1 MKNKNI
7 IILIIVAMV
16 VIFLVVGIGY
26 FGSSERRATIV
37 HDNHDHEA
45 VNHDEPD
52 HSEHDHD
59 DHDHEAVNHDEPD
72 HSEHDHDDHD
82 RQKSSKVTVWGDRF
96 EIFMEHP
103 FVLANTLT
111 EFVTHITDRAML
123 QPRQKGSVTFVL
135 MDESNISTRH
145 VERSPARD
153 GIYIPKLTFPQSG
166 RWSVSLVIPVEE
178 NEHVVELPALKV
190 YNSQEEDDRA
200 PTPEEVAGISFLKE
214 QQWKIPFE
222 TKGVHRRNIRSQ
234 AVLAVPAS
242 AIVDED
248 GNPVV
253 FVQLAGE
260 TFKKRYLKLGQKENG
275 FIQILSGLSEG
286 EYVVTQG
293 AYAVAEAEHHK
304 DHDDHEAVNHDEPGH
319 SEHDHD
325 EHDHEA
331 VNHDEPGHSEH
342 DHEAVKHDEPDHSEH
357 DHDDHDHE
365 GHGDD
370 SIVRISEEDMKRFGI
385 EVDKAGAGAFDQ
397 HIRVPGEIVINSDRL
412 AHIVPCVSGVVQQVK
427 KNLGDFVKKGEV
439 MAVIGSRELA
449 DAKAAYLTSIERFHL
464 AEPLFEREEKLWK
477 KKISPEQDFL
487 DAKKNLTEAKIEMQ
501 SAKHKLH
508 ALGLTMKDIKEI
520 PSEPAELLTAFDIT
534 VPFNGTI
541 IEKHITHGE
550 VVREDDDI
558 FVIANLDTVWVDLR
572 VPQKDVCSIKKGQ
585 EVNISGNANAT
596 EAEGI
601 IDYVHPLI
609 DEKTRTK
616 LVRVVLDN
624 TSGLFQ
630 PGTFVTADVLV
641 EKCNAKVVVANSV
654 LQDVDG
660 KSCVF
665 VYSGQGFQPRPVTIG
680 RSNNG
685 YVEIT
690 AGLETGETIVTQN
703 SFRIKAQL
711 EKAAGGEHAGHG
723 HSH

>member
-37 HDNHDHEA
+37 HDEHDHEA
-45 VNHDEPD
+45 VDHDE
-52 HSEHDHD
+52 
-59 DHDHEAVNHDEPD
+59 HDHEAV
-72 HSEHDHDDHD
+72 
-82 RQKSSKVTVWGDRF
+82 
-96 EIFMEHP
+96 
-103 FVLANTLT
+103 
-111 EFVTHITDRAML
+111 
-123 QPRQKGSVTFVL
+123 
-135 MDESNISTRH
+135 
-145 VERSPARD
+145 
-153 GIYIPKLTFPQSG
+153 
-166 RWSVSLVIPVEE
+166 
-178 NEHVVELPALKV
+178 
-190 YNSQEEDDRA
+190 
-200 PTPEEVAGISFLKE
+200 
-214 QQWKIPFE
+214 
-222 TKGVHRRNIRSQ
+222 
-234 AVLAVPAS
+234 
-242 AIVDED
+242 
-248 GNPVV
+248 
-253 FVQLAGE
+253 
-260 TFKKRYLKLGQKENG
+260 
-275 FIQILSGLSEG
+275 
-286 EYVVTQG
+286 
-293 AYAVAEAEHHK
+293 
-304 DHDDHEAVNHDEPGH
+304 
-319 SEHDHD
+319 DHD

-331 VNHDEPGHSEH
+331 VNHDE
-342 DHEAVKHDEPDHSEH
+342 H
-357 DHDDHDHE
+357 DHDDHE

-370 SIVRISEEDMKRFGI
+370 SIVRMSEDEMKRFGI
-385 EVDKAGAGAFDQ
+385 EVDKAGVGAFDQ
-397 HIRVPGEIVINSDRL
+397 YIRVPGEIVINSDLL
-412 AHIVPCVSGVVQQVK
+412 AHIVPRVSGVVQQVR

-464 AEPLFEREEKLWK
+464 AKPFFEREEKLWK
-477 KKISPEQDFL
+477 KKISSEQDFL

-501 SAKHKLH
+501 SSKHKLH

-534 VPFNGTI
+534 APFNGTI

-585 EVNISGNANAT
+585 EVKISDNANAT
-596 EAEGI
+596 EVEGI

-609 DEKTRTK
+609 DDKTRTK
-616 LVRVVLDN
+616 HVRVVLDN

-641 EKCNAKVVVANSV
+641 EKCSAEVVVAKSV
-654 LQDVDG
+654 IQNVGG
-660 KSCVF
+660 KACVF
-665 VYSGQGFQPRPVTIG
+665 VHNGQGFQPRPVTIG
-680 RSNNG
+680 QSNTG

-690 AGLETGETIVTQN
+690 AGLEPGEIIVTQN

-711 EKAAGGEHAGHG
+711 EKAAGGEQAGHKG

>member
-1 MKNKNI
+1 
-7 IILIIVAMV
+7 MV

-26 FGSSERRATIV
+26 FGSPEHRMTIV
-37 HDNHDHEA
+37 HDEHDHEA

-59 DHDHEAVNHDEPD
+59 DHA
-72 HSEHDHDDHD
+72 HDDHD
-82 RQKSSKVTVWGDRF
+82 QQKSSKVTVWGDRF
-96 EIFMEHP
+96 EIFIEHP
-103 FVLANTLT
+103 FVLANTQT
-111 EFVTHITDRAML
+111 EFVTHITDRATL
-123 QPRQKGSVTFVL
+123 QPRRNGAVTFVL

-178 NEHVVELPALKV
+178 NEHVVELPTLKV
-190 YNSQEEDDRA
+190 YNSQDEIDRA
-200 PTPEEVAGISFLKE
+200 PTPKEVAGISFLKE

-222 TKGVHRRNIRSQ
+222 TKGVHQRNIRSQ

-242 AIVDED
+242 AIIDED
-248 GNPVV
+248 GNPVA

-260 TFKKRYLKLGQKENG
+260 TFKKRYLKLGQKEHG
-275 FIQILSGLSEG
+275 FIQVLSGLSEG

-304 DHDDHEAVNHDEPGH
+304 DHDDH
-319 SEHDHD
+319 
-325 EHDHEA
+325 
-331 VNHDEPGHSEH
+331 
-342 DHEAVKHDEPDHSEH
+342 
-357 DHDDHDHE
+357 DHE
-365 GHGDD
+365 GQGDD

-385 EVDKAGAGAFDQ
+385 EVDKAGGGAFDQ
-397 HIRVPGEIVINSDRL
+397 HIRVPGEIVINSDLL
-412 AHIVPCVSGVVQQVK
+412 AHIVPRVSGVVRQVRK
-427 KNLGDFVKKGEV
+427 HLGDFVKKGEI

-449 DAKAAYLTSIERFHL
+449 DAKSAYLTSIERFHL
-464 AEPLFEREEKLWK
+464 AEPFFEREEKLWK
-477 KKISPEQDFL
+477 KKISSEQDFL

-534 VPFNGTI
+534 APFNGTI
-541 IEKHITHGE
+541 IEKDITHGE

-585 EVNISGNANAT
+585 EVTISGNANAT

-630 PGTFVTADVLV
+630 PGTFITANVLV
-641 EKCNAKVVVANSV
+641 ENCNAKVVVAKSV
-654 LQDVDG
+654 IQDVDG

-665 VYSGQGFQPRPVTIG
+665 VHTGQGFEPRPVTIG

-690 AGLETGETIVTQN
+690 AGLETGEIIVTQN

-711 EKAAGGEHAGHG
+711 EKAAGGEQAGHG

>member
-1 MKNKNI
+1 MKNKNT

-37 HDNHDHEA
+37 HDD
-45 VNHDEPD
+45 
-52 HSEHDHD
+52 HDHD
-59 DHDHEAVNHDEPD
+59 GHAG
-72 HSEHDHDDHD
+72 
-82 RQKSSKVTVWGDRF
+82 QKSSKVTVWGNRF

-103 FVLANTLT
+103 FVVANSPT
-111 EFVTHITDRAML
+111 EFVTHITDRVLL
-123 QPRQKGSVTFVL
+123 QPLRKGPVSFVL
-135 MDESNISTRH
+135 TDLSGGSTRH

-153 GIYIPKLTFPQSG
+153 GIFIPKLTFSQSG
-166 RWSVSLVIPVEE
+166 RWRMSLVIVVNE
-178 NEHVVELPALKV
+178 NEHVVELPALNV
-190 YNSQEEDDRA
+190 YNSQDEADRA
-200 PTPEEVAGISFLKE
+200 PTPEEVSGISFFKE
-214 QQWKIPFE
+214 QQWEIPFE
-222 TKGVHRRNIRSQ
+222 TKTIQRRTIQSQ
-234 AVLAVPAS
+234 DVLAVPES
-242 AIVDED
+242 AILDD
-248 GNPVV
+248 NGQPAA
-253 FVQLAGE
+253 FVHLSGE
-260 TFKKRYLKLGQKENG
+260 TFIKRYLKLGEKEDG
-275 FIQILSGLSEG
+275 FIQILSGLAED
-286 EYVVTQG
+286 EYVVTKG
-293 AYAVAEAEHHK
+293 AYAVAATEK
-304 DHDDHEAVNHDEPGH
+304 GRDY
-319 SEHDHD
+319 
-325 EHDHEA
+325 
-331 VNHDEPGHSEH
+331 
-342 DHEAVKHDEPDHSEH
+342 
-357 DHDDHDHE
+357 
-365 GHGDD
+365 

-385 EVDKAGAGAFDQ
+385 EVAKAGGGSFDQ
-397 HIRVPGEIVINSDRL
+397 HIRVPGEIVINSDLL
-412 AHIVPCVSGVVQQVK
+412 AHIVPRVSGVVRQVRK
-427 KNLGDFVKKGEV
+427 HLGDFVKKGEI

-449 DAKAAYLTSIERFHL
+449 DAKSAYLTSIERFHL
-464 AEPLFEREEKLWK
+464 AEPFFEREEKLWK
-477 KKISPEQDFL
+477 KKISSEQDFL

-534 VPFNGTI
+534 APFNGTI
-541 IEKHITHGE
+541 IEKDITHGE

-630 PGTFVTADVLV
+630 PGTFITANVLV
-641 EKCNAKVVVANSV
+641 ENCNAKVVVAKSV
-654 LQDVDG
+654 IQDVDG

-665 VYSGQGFQPRPVTIG
+665 VHTGQGFEPRPVTIG

-690 AGLETGETIVTQN
+690 AGLETGEIIVTQN

-711 EKAAGGEHAGHG
+711 EKAAGGEQAGHG

>member
-1 MKNKNI
+1 M
-7 IILIIVAMV
+7 
-16 VIFLVVGIGY
+16 
-26 FGSSERRATIV
+26 
-37 HDNHDHEA
+37 
-45 VNHDEPD
+45 
-52 HSEHDHD
+52 
-59 DHDHEAVNHDEPD
+59 
-72 HSEHDHDDHD
+72 
-82 RQKSSKVTVWGDRF
+82 
-96 EIFMEHP
+96 
-103 FVLANTLT
+103 
-111 EFVTHITDRAML
+111 
-123 QPRQKGSVTFVL
+123 
-135 MDESNISTRH
+135 
-145 VERSPARD
+145 
-153 GIYIPKLTFPQSG
+153 
-166 RWSVSLVIPVEE
+166 SLVIPVEE
-178 NEHVVELPALKV
+178 NEHVVELPTLKV
-190 YNSQEEDDRA
+190 YNSQDEIDRA
-200 PTPEEVAGISFLKE
+200 PTPKEVAGISFLKE

-242 AIVDED
+242 AILDED

-253 FVQLAGE
+253 FV
-260 TFKKRYLKLGQKENG
+260 GQKEHG
-275 FIQILSGLSEG
+275 FIHVLSGLSEG

-293 AYAVAEAEHHK
+293 AYAVAEAEHH
-304 DHDDHEAVNHDEPGH
+304 D
-319 SEHDHD
+319 
-325 EHDHEA
+325 
-331 VNHDEPGHSEH
+331 
-342 DHEAVKHDEPDHSEH
+342 

-365 GHGDD
+365 GQGDD

-397 HIRVPGEIVINSDRL
+397 HIRVPGEIVINSDLL
-412 AHIVPCVSGVVQQVK
+412 AHIVPRVSGVVRQVRK
-427 KNLGDFVKKGEV
+427 HLGDFVKKGEI

-449 DAKAAYLTSIERFHL
+449 DAKSAYLTSIERFHL
-464 AEPLFEREEKLWK
+464 AEPFFEREEKLWK
-477 KKISPEQDFL
+477 KKISSEQDFL

-534 VPFNGTI
+534 APFNGTI
-541 IEKHITHGE
+541 IEKDITHGE

-585 EVNISGNANAT
+585 EVTISGNANAT

-641 EKCNAKVVVANSV
+641 EKCSAKVVVAKSV
-654 LQDVDG
+654 IQDVGG
-660 KSCVF
+660 KACVF
-665 VYSGQGFQPRPVTIG
+665 VHNGQGFQPRPVTIG
-680 RSNNG
+680 QSNTG

-690 AGLETGETIVTQN
+690 AGLEPGEIIVTQN

-711 EKAAGGEHAGHG
+711 EKAAGGEQAGHKG

>member
-1 MKNKNI
+1 MKNKNT

-37 HDNHDHEA
+37 QDEHDHEA

-59 DHDHEAVNHDEPD
+59 DHA
-72 HSEHDHDDHD
+72 HDDHD
-82 RQKSSKVTVWGDRF
+82 QQKSSKVTVWGDRF
-96 EIFMEHP
+96 EIFIEHP
-103 FVLANTLT
+103 FVLANTQT
-111 EFVTHITDRAML
+111 EFVTHITDRATL
-123 QPRQKGSVTFVL
+123 QPRRKGSVTFVL
-135 MDESNISTRH
+135 TDLSGGSTRH

-153 GIYIPKLTFPQSG
+153 GIFIPKLTFSQSG
-166 RWSVSLVIPVEE
+166 RWRMSLVIVVNE
-178 NEHVVELPALKV
+178 NEHVVELPALNV
-190 YNSQEEDDRA
+190 YNSQDEADRA
-200 PTPEEVAGISFLKE
+200 PTPEEVSGISFFKE
-214 QQWKIPFE
+214 QQWEIPFE
-222 TKGVHRRNIRSQ
+222 TKTIQRRTIQSQ
-234 AVLAVPAS
+234 DVLAVPES
-242 AIVDED
+242 AILDD
-248 GNPVV
+248 NGQPAA
-253 FVQLAGE
+253 FVHLSGE
-260 TFKKRYLKLGQKENG
+260 TFIKRYLKLGEKEDG
-275 FIQILSGLSEG
+275 FIQILSGLAEG
-286 EYVVTQG
+286 EYVVTKG
-293 AYAVAEAEHHK
+293 AYAVAATEK
-304 DHDDHEAVNHDEPGH
+304 GRDY
-319 SEHDHD
+319 
-325 EHDHEA
+325 
-331 VNHDEPGHSEH
+331 
-342 DHEAVKHDEPDHSEH
+342 
-357 DHDDHDHE
+357 
-365 GHGDD
+365 
-370 SIVRISEEDMKRFGI
+370 SIVKLSEEDMKRFGI
-385 EVDKAGAGAFDQ
+385 EVDKAGGGAFDQ
-397 HIRVPGEIVINSDRL
+397 YIRVPGEIVINSDLL
-412 AHIVPCVSGVVQQVK
+412 AHIVPRVSGVVRQVRK
-427 KNLGDFVKKGEV
+427 HLGDFVKKGEI

-449 DAKAAYLTSIERFHL
+449 DAKSAYLTSIERFHL
-464 AEPLFEREEKLWK
+464 AEPFFEREEKLWK
-477 KKISPEQDFL
+477 KKISSEQDFL

-534 VPFNGTI
+534 APFNGTI
-541 IEKHITHGE
+541 IEKDITHGE

-585 EVNISGNANAT
+585 EVTISGNANVT

-641 EKCNAKVVVANSV
+641 EKCNAKVVVAKSV
-654 LQDVDG
+654 IQDVDG
-660 KSCVF
+660 KACVF
-665 VYSGQGFQPRPVTIG
+665 VHNGQGFQPRPVTIG
-680 RSNNG
+680 QSNTG

-690 AGLETGETIVTQN
+690 AGLETGEIIVTQN

-711 EKAAGGEHAGHG
+711 EKAAGGEQAGHG

>member
-1 MKNKNI
+1 MKNKNT

-37 HDNHDHEA
+37 QDEHDHEA

-59 DHDHEAVNHDEPD
+59 DHA
-72 HSEHDHDDHD
+72 HDDHD
-82 RQKSSKVTVWGDRF
+82 QQKSSKVTVWGDRF

-103 FVLANTLT
+103 FVLANTPT

-123 QPRQKGSVTFVL
+123 QPWRKGSVTFVL

-166 RWSVSLVIPVEE
+166 RWSVSLVIPVEG

-190 YNSQEEDDRA
+190 YNSQDEVDRA

-222 TKGVHRRNIRSQ
+222 TKGVHQKNIRSQ
-234 AVLAVPAS
+234 AVLAVSAS

-248 GNPVV
+248 GKPVA

-260 TFKKRYLKLGQKENG
+260 TFKKRYLKLGQKEHG
-275 FIQILSGLSEG
+275 FIQVLSGLSEG

-304 DHDDHEAVNHDEPGH
+304 
-319 SEHDHD
+319 
-325 EHDHEA
+325 
-331 VNHDEPGHSEH
+331 
-342 DHEAVKHDEPDHSEH
+342 

-397 HIRVPGEIVINSDRL
+397 HIRVPGEIVINSDLL
-412 AHIVPCVSGVVQQVK
+412 AHIVPRVSGVVQQVR
-427 KNLGDFVKKGEV
+427 KNLGDFVKKGEI

-464 AEPLFEREEKLWK
+464 AEPLLEREEKLWK

-487 DAKKNLTEAKIEMQ
+487 DAKKNLAEAKIEMQ
-501 SAKHKLH
+501 SAKHKLY

-520 PSEPAELLTAFDIT
+520 PSESAELLTAFDIT
-534 VPFNGTI
+534 APFNGTI
-541 IEKHITHGE
+541 IEKHMTHGE

-585 EVNISGNANAT
+585 EVTISGNANAT

-641 EKCNAKVVVANSV
+641 EKCNAKVVVAKSV
-654 LQDVDG
+654 IQDVDG

-665 VYSGQGFQPRPVTIG
+665 VHNGQGFLPRPVTIG
-680 RSNNG
+680 RSNTG
-685 YVEIT
+685 HVEIT
-690 AGLETGETIVTQN
+690 AGLETGEIIVTQN

-711 EKAAGGEHAGHG
+711 EKAAGGEQAGHG